1 MKHLYLI
8 LSLLLINITLFAQT
22 GTIKGKVTTSDG
34 EPTPYV
40 TIGLKDVKK
49 GTFTTEEGTY
59 VIKNVKPGNYI
70 LVISH
75 TGTRTQEQPVVV
87 TADHT
92 TTANATLEVSASQLN
107 EVVVGGAHATDINS
121 RRVSI
126 GKLQVASM
134 DLPQSVTVIS
144 HEVLENQQAQRLSD
158 VVKNVN
164 GVYMASSR
172 GGVQESFNSRGY
184 AFSSTNMFKNGMRVN
199 SGAMP
204 EMSGLE
210 RVEVLKGSAA
220 ILYGNVSPGAVM
232 NMVTKQP
239 KFNFG
244 GEVNLRA
251 GSFGLLKPAF
261 DVYGPLSKSV
271 AYRVNGSFE
280 TTDSYR
286 DQVHSKRYYVN
297 PSLLFKLSDRTELVV
312 QGDYLKADF
321 TPDFGTPSLNSTT
334 IPKMGRNTFFGE
346 PWNYTHT
353 QQSTASANIKHQI
366 SKTWNLNG
374 LVSYSKYVRDYYG
387 IERLQAGTSAKTG
400 LDTLARMLGKN
411 GTNEDYFAAELDFTG
426 TVKTGILE
434 HNILAGI
441 DGDRYVTGA
450 YKYNVSTKPYDTI
463 LDIHN
468 PATSRLRTDM
478 PDAPIL
484 NVAIAPINRIGIY
497 LQDLIKINDK
507 LNILVGVRAS
517 YLQTE
522 NSVTY
527 DFTKGGQKTTANNSR
542 YDHAISPKVA
552 FIYKLRPAT
561 AVFASYTT
569 SFTPNTGFDISG
581 GNLAPSTI
589 QQYEAGIK
597 NDFFG
602 GKLST
607 NLTVYSIINNNY
619 AQTAPTLADG
629 SSNTNTSYKQMVG
642 GTKSQGVEL
651 DIMGH
656 PIAGLDVVAG
666 YSYNNIEITASGDK
680 LGSVKG
686 ERLVGNPNHTAN
698 ASAFYTIQKSTL
710 KGLKFGAGFYYLGQ
724 RYAGWNNTTDIK
736 GQPTANRLI
745 SVPGYSTIDI
755 SAGYTYKK
763 LSFMAKVSNL
773 TNTYNY
779 YVHENY
785 SINPIPPTAFTGTV
799 AYKF

>member
-8 LSLLLINITLFAQT
+8 LTLLLINVTLFAQT

-34 EPTPYV
+34 QPTPYV
-40 TIGLKDVKK
+40 TVGLKDMKK
-49 GTFTTEEGTY
+49 GTFTTEEGTFT
-59 VIKNVKPGNYI
+59 IKNVKPGNYV

-75 TGTRTQEQPVVV
+75 TGTKTLEQPVVV

-92 TTANATLEVSASQLN
+92 TTANASLEVSASQLN
-107 EVVVGGAHATDINS
+107 EVVIDGKHVTNINS
-121 RRVSI
+121 RRVEI

-134 DLPQSVTVIS
+134 DLPQSVSIIS

-158 VVKNVN
+158 VVKNIN

-184 AFSSTNMFKNGMRVN
+184 AFSSTNMFKNGTRVN

-220 ILYGNVSPGAVM
+220 ILYGNVSPGAVL

-239 KFNFG
+239 RFDFG
-244 GEVNLRA
+244 GEVNVRA
-251 GSFGLLKPAF
+251 GSFGLLKPSF
-261 DVYGPLSKSV
+261 DVYGPINKSI

-297 PSLLFKLSDRTELVV
+297 PSLLFKLGERTELLV

-321 TPDFGTPSLNSTT
+321 TPDFGTPSLNDTV
-334 IPKMGRNTFFGE
+334 IPKVGRNVFYGA

-353 QQSTASANIKHQI
+353 QQATASANLKHQL
-366 SKTWNLNG
+366 SKTWSLNA
-374 LVSYSKYVRDYYG
+374 LISYSKYMRDYYG
-387 IERLQAGTSAKTG
+387 IERLQAQK
-400 LDTLARMLGKN
+400 DTMVRKLGKN
-411 GTNEDYFAAELDFTG
+411 ATNEDYFAAELDFTG
-426 TVKTGILE
+426 TVRTGILE

-441 DGDRYVTGA
+441 DADRYYTGTYA
-450 YKYNVSTKPYDTI
+450 YNV
-463 LDIHN
+463 
-468 PATSRLRTDM
+468 PATYDVVKNIYDPYASPLRTDM
-478 PDAPIL
+478 PAAPMTGVT
-484 NVAIAPINRIGIY
+484 NAPINRVGLY
-497 LQDLIKINDK
+497 VQDLIKITDK
-507 LNILVGVRAS
+507 LNILAGLRAS

-522 NSVTY
+522 NTITY
-527 DFTKGGQKTTANNSR
+527 DLTKGGQKTNNNNSR
-542 YDHAISPKVA
+542 YDHAFSPKFGIV
-552 FIYKLRPAT
+552 YKPIPTT
-561 AVFASYTT
+561 AIFASYTT
-569 SFTPNTGFDISG
+569 SFTPNTGFDVDTV
-581 GNLAPSTI
+581 NLPASTI

-602 GKLST
+602 GKLSV
-607 NLTVYSIINNNY
+607 NLTVYSIINNNL
-619 AQTAPTLADG
+619 AQQAPYLKDG
-629 SSNTNTSYKQMVG
+629 VTVNANTNIKRIVG

-656 PIAGLDVVAG
+656 PLAGLDVVAG
-666 YSYNNIEITASGDK
+666 YSYNNIEITSAGDK
-680 LGSVKG
+680 LGSVQG

-698 ASAFYTIQKSTL
+698 ASAFYTIQKSVL

-736 GQPTANRLI
+736 GAPKTNRLI